1 MKSKSR
7 IYEVLKE
14 IKKASNDRGFAKIS
28 STKLADLLG
37 MSQQSGSSYINSL
50 LKEGYIERQLK
61 SDGQH
66 IYLTEKGLGVLYTE
80 LNDLLEILDGEQSLQ
95 IRGRVKSGLGE
106 GRYYISRE
114 KYVVQFKEKLDFVPY
129 FGTLNIVVDSEYRS
143 HYARLRAAGGIKI
156 SGFEA
161 DGRTFGPVK
170 AFKATIFQTECAV
183 IMPERTVHTDVIEV
197 ISTEY
202 LREKYDLKDGDPVT
216 ITVSLKD

>member
-1 MKSKSR
+1 MKYRSR

-14 IKKASNDRGFAKIS
+14 IKKASNDRGFTKIS
-28 STKLADLLG
+28 SSRLAERLG
-37 MSQQSGSSYINSL
+37 LSQQSGSMYINSL

-61 SDGQH
+61 SDGQY
-66 IYLTEKGLGVLYTE
+66 IYLTEKGLDVLYSE

-114 KYVVQFKEKLDFVPY
+114 KYVAQFKEKLDFVPY
-129 FGTLNIVVDSEYRS
+129 FGTLNIVVDTEYRN
-143 HYARLRAAGGIKI
+143 HYSRLQAAGGIKI
-156 SGFEA
+156 NGFEA

-170 AFKATIFQTECAV
+170 AFRATIFKTECAV

-216 ITVSLKD
+216 ISVSLKY

>member
-7 IYEVLKE
+7 TYEVLKE
-14 IKKASNDRGFAKIS
+14 IRKASNERGFAKIS
-28 STKLADLLG
+28 STKLAERLG

-61 SDGQH
+61 SDGQY

-80 LNDLLEILDGEQSLQ
+80 LNDLLEMLDGEQSLQ
-95 IRGRVKSGLGE
+95 ICGKVKSGLGE

-114 KYVVQFKEKLDFVPY
+114 KYVVQFKDKLDFIPY
-129 FGTLNIVVDSEYRS
+129 FGTLNIVVDPEYRS

-156 SGFEA
+156 NGFEA

-170 AFKATIFQTECAV
+170 AFRAAIFQTECAV

-216 ITVSLKD
+216 ITISLKD